1 MTEQTKITISQS
13 LMIFAMVLV
22 FIFLS
27 LAAPTK
33 AKGVYTPP
41 ATIKTNLAHELPLGG
56 SIDLVGSGVR

>member
-22 FIFLS
+22 FIFLF
-27 LAAPTK
+27 LASPAE
-33 AKGVYTPP
+33 AKGIYTPP
-41 ATIKTNLAHELPLGG
+41 VTTKTNLVYGLPLGG